1 MTKETLILIP
11 GTLCDHTLFAHQVA
25 ALSDLVNCQVVDSSR
40 EDELGAMAES
50 IVAQVS
56 GNFTLLGLS
65 YGGIIA
71 FEIMRRFPQ
80 RVNKLILLHTNYKQA
95 SETTIANQERWVG
108 MACLGRFE
116 EITTR
121 ILTDLMLHP
130 DHAKDPKMQA
140 TLLKMARTVG
150 KEGFI
155 RQVKA
160 QQGRP
165 DSTGDL
171 PNITCPVLLITGQQ
185 DIICPVAL
193 HQEMAGMIP
202 RARLEIVEHCG
213 HLSTLEQPEAVNRHI
228 RHWWLSQTIN
238 SL

>member
-1 MTKETLILIP
+1 MTKETLLLIP
-11 GTLCDHTLFAHQVA
+11 GTLCDHTLFAHQVT
-25 ALSDLVNCQVVDSSR
+25 ALSDLAYCQVVDSSR

-71 FEIMRRFPQ
+71 FEIMRRFPE
-80 RVNKLILLHTNYKQA
+80 RVNKLILLHTNYKQP
-95 SETTIANQERWVG
+95 SETTRTNQERWVG

-116 EITTR
+116 EITTH

-130 DHAKDPKMQA
+130 DHAKNPELRA
-140 TLLKMARTVG
+140 TLLQMARTVG
-150 KEGFI
+150 KDGFI

-171 PNITCPVLLITGQQ
+171 PKISCPVLLITGRQ
-185 DIICPVAL
+185 DMICPVAL
-193 HQEMAGMIP
+193 HQEMAGLIP
-202 RARLEIVEHCG
+202 RAKLEIIENCG
-213 HLSTLEQPEAVNRHI
+213 HLSTLEQPEVVNRHI
-228 RHWWLSQTIN
+228 RQWWSQTVD

>member
-40 EDELGAMAES
+40 EDELGAM
-50 IVAQVS
+50 
-56 GNFTLLGLS
+56 
-65 YGGIIA
+65 
-71 FEIMRRFPQ
+71 FEIMRRFPE

-130 DHAKDPKMQA
+130 DHAKDPRQQA

-165 DSTGDL
+165 DSTRDL
-171 PNITCPVLLITGQQ
+171 ANITCPVLLVTGQQ

-202 RARLEIVEHCG
+202 RARLEIIEHCG
-213 HLSTLEQPEAVNRHI
+213 HLSTLEQPQVVNRHI
-228 RHWWLSQTIN
+228 RQWWQSQIID